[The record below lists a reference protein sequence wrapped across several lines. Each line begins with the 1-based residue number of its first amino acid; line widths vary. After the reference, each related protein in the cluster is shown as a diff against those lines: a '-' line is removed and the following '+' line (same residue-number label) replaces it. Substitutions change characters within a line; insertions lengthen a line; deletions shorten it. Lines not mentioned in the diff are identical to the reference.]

1 MTAKQIEDTLKT
13 VNQTVKANAKRPV
26 ATRPLADS
34 GKCTHKGCTKCGR
47 K

>member
-1 MTAKQIEDTLKT
+1 MSPSEIKDTLKRLDK
-13 VNQTVKANAKRPV
+13 TVKASARRPV